1 MVDTVADDIVRVRGG
16 VRAAWA
22 PPAISWGS
30 IFGGAV
36 AAAATA
42 LMLLALGSGVGFSS
56 ISAWP
61 GRGISATTFGVA
73 TAVWLIIVQWLS
85 SALGGY
91 LAGRLRTKSVGLHTD
106 EVFFRDT
113 AHGFLSWAT
122 SVVIGVALL
131 AAVTSWA
138 AVEAARGAS
147 AVTAEAASAIAQGAS
162 EQGGGLA
169 ADPLGYLVDALFRAP
184 NPANANPAD
193 TRAEIVRLLATDLKN
208 NGDVPENDKAY
219 LAQLVSAR
227 TGLSQAEA
235 EARVN
240 DVITKAKALAATA
253 RQEADAARKA
263 TAYASFFMA
272 FALLIG
278 AFVAAASGA
287 LGGQHRDEV

>member
-1 MVDTVADDIVRVRGG
+1 
-16 VRAAWA
+16 
-22 PPAISWGS
+22 
-30 IFGGAV
+30 
-36 AAAATA
+36 
-42 LMLLALGSGVGFSS
+42 MLLALGSGVGFSS
-56 ISAWP
+56 ISTWP

-106 EVFFRDT
+106 EVFFRDA

-147 AVTAEAASAIAQGAS
+147 AVTAGAASGIAQGAS

-169 ADPLGYLVDALFRAP
+169 ADPLGYLVDTLFRAP
-184 NPANANPAD
+184 NPANANPTD

-208 NGDVPENDKAY
+208 NGDVPENNKAY

-227 TGLSQAEA
+227 TGLRQAEA

-263 TAYASFFMA
+263 TAYASFFTA

-278 AFVAAASGA
+278 AFVAAAGGA

>member
-1 MVDTVADDIVRVRGG
+1 MVDTVADDIVQVRGAA
-16 VRAAWA
+16 RTAWA
-22 PPAISWGS
+22 LPAISWGS

-36 AAAATA
+36 PAAGVAVI
-42 LMLLALGSGVGFSS
+42 LLALGSGVGLSS

-61 GRGISATTFGVA
+61 GRGVSATTFGVA
-73 TAVWLIIVQWLS
+73 SAVWLIVVQWLS

-113 AHGFLSWAT
+113 AHGFLSWAL
-122 SVVIGVALL
+122 SVVIGIGLL

-138 AVEAARGAS
+138 AVEAARGAG
-147 AVTAEAASAIAQGAS
+147 AVTAGAASGIAQGAS
-162 EQGGGLA
+162 EQGGGLT
-169 ADPLGYLVDALFRAP
+169 ADPLGYLVDTLFRSP

-193 TRAEIVRLLATDLKN
+193 TRAEIIRILATDLKN
-208 NGDVPENDKAY
+208 GDVPESDKAC
-219 LAQLVSAR
+219 LGQLVSAR
-227 TGLSQAEA
+227 TGLSQADA

-253 RQEADAARKA
+253 RQEAEAVRKA
-263 TAYASFFMA
+263 AAHASFYTA

-278 AFVAAASGA
+278 AFVAAAGGA

>member
-1 MVDTVADDIVRVRGG
+1 MVDTVADDIVQVRGAA
-16 VRAAWA
+16 RTAWA
-22 PPAISWGS
+22 LPAISWGS

-36 AAAATA
+36 PAAGVAVI
-42 LMLLALGSGVGFSS
+42 LLALGSGVGLSS

-61 GRGISATTFGVA
+61 GRGVSATTFGVA
-73 TAVWLIIVQWLS
+73 SAVWLIVVQWLS

-122 SVVIGVALL
+122 SVVTGVALL
-131 AAVTSWA
+131 AAATSWA

-147 AVTAEAASAIAQGAS
+147 AVTAGAASGIAQGAS
-162 EQGGGLA
+162 EQGAGLA
-169 ADPLGYLVDALFRAP
+169 ADPLGYLVDTLFRAP

-240 DVITKAKALAATA
+240 DVITKARALAATA
-253 RQEADAARKA
+253 RQEADAVRKA
-263 TAYASFFMA
+263 TAYASFFTA

-278 AFVAAASGA
+278 AFVAAAGGA